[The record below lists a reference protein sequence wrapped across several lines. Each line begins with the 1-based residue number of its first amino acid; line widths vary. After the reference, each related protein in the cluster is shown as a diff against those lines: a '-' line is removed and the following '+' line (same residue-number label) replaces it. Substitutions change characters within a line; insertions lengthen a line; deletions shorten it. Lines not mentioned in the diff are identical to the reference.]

1 MSNHIH
7 ELSFSD
13 AIDLVT
19 NFVQDA
25 NMQNVAANYGLGGLI
40 SVQNFYQAKS
50 PAPGLY
56 AGTNNWFCLR
66 NAQGN
71 YSLFLATEKAVDYDP
86 AAPPTSPASAQLYY
100 NKGFTYRGATDRNSI
115 QTFLTNHTT
124 SIQPDT
130 AISQSDVNNLSCSNF
145 INNLPGNM
153 PGNMYRQYAC
163 SFYSDN
169 DQSIQAFL
177 SQVPGV
183 QYMHYYFGLEIISET
198 MKNIVV
204 ICIPVDAAGTNIT
217 VYAGNNVLMLERSF
231 PRRP

>member
-1 MSNHIH
+1 MPYH
-7 ELSFSD
+7 ELSFSE

-19 NFVQDA
+19 NFVQDT

-66 NAQGN
+66 NTQGSK
-71 YSLFLATEKAVDYDP
+71 SLFLAIEKAVDYDP
-86 AAPPTSPASAQLYY
+86 AAPPAAPASSPLYY
-100 NKGFTYRGATDRNSI
+100 NKCFTYRGGTDHNTI

-124 SIQPDT
+124 SLQPDT
-130 AISQSDVNNLSCSNF
+130 SISQSDVVNLSCSNF
-145 INNLPGNM
+145 VNNLPGNM
-153 PGNMYRQYAC
+153 PGYVYRQYSCA
-163 SFYSDN
+163 FFSDN
-169 DQSIQAFL
+169 DQSILSFL
-177 SQVPGV
+177 AQVPGV
-183 QYMHYYFGLEIISET
+183 QYLHYYYGLEIISES

-204 ICIPVDAAGTNIT
+204 IFFPVDAAGTNIT
-217 VYAGNNVLMLERSF
+217 VYAGNNVLMLERNY